1 MAEWMVEPRC
11 VRRYGVRAGD
21 AVSSLGTAPGHPFGL
36 PSRKW
41 KERAS
46 GERGRLHMDQSSDL
60 LSMGR
65 LQAGDR
71 SALADLYDRHSPV
84 MYGVALRILQNRTE
98 AEDVLQESWMQAWK
112 QRGSFDPARGNV
124 PAWLVTIART
134 RALDRRRRQA
144 SRNRAETQT
153 QVDPVS
159 PAPTPDET
167 TAHGKLKDRLVQ
179 ALAALEPKQRQVLEI
194 AYFEGLSQSEIAARL
209 GAPLGSVKFWAR
221 QGLLQ
226 LRELVPRDEW

>member
-1 MAEWMVEPRC
+1 
-11 VRRYGVRAGD
+11 
-21 AVSSLGTAPGHPFGL
+21 
-36 PSRKW
+36 
-41 KERAS
+41 
-46 GERGRLHMDQSSDL
+46 MDQSSDL

-65 LQAGDR
+65 LLAGDR

-98 AEDVLQESWMQAWK
+98 AEDVLQEAWMQAWK
-112 QRGSFDPARGNV
+112 QRGSFDPRRGSV

-134 RALDRRRRQA
+134 RALDRRRRQE
-144 SRNRAETQT
+144 SRNRAETQAPT
-153 QVDPVS
+153 DPVPS
-159 PAPTPDET
+159 PAPDET
-167 TAHGKLKDRLVQ
+167 AAHSKLKEQLGQ

>member
-1 MAEWMVEPRC
+1 
-11 VRRYGVRAGD
+11 
-21 AVSSLGTAPGHPFGL
+21 
-36 PSRKW
+36 
-41 KERAS
+41 
-46 GERGRLHMDQSSDL
+46 MDQSSDL

-71 SALADLYDRHSPV
+71 GALAELYDRHSPV
-84 MYGVALRILQNRTE
+84 MYGVAVRILQNRNE
-98 AEDVLQESWMQAWK
+98 AEDVLQEAWMQAWK
-112 QRGSFDPARGNV
+112 QRGSFDPTRGNV

-134 RALDRRRRQA
+134 RALDRRRRQV
-144 SRNRAETQT
+144 SRNRAETQAPA
-153 QVDPVS
+153 DPMRPV
-159 PAPTPDET
+159 PAPDET
-167 TAHGKLKDRLVQ
+167 TAQSKLKDQLAR

-209 GAPLGSVKFWAR
+209 DAPLGSVKFWAR

>member
-1 MAEWMVEPRC
+1 
-11 VRRYGVRAGD
+11 
-21 AVSSLGTAPGHPFGL
+21 
-36 PSRKW
+36 
-41 KERAS
+41 
-46 GERGRLHMDQSSDL
+46 MDQSSDL

-71 SALADLYDRHSPV
+71 SALAELYDRHSPV

-98 AEDVLQESWMQAWK
+98 AEDALQEAWLQAWK
-112 QRGSFDPARGNV
+112 QRRAFDPTRGNV
-124 PAWLVTIART
+124 PAWLVTIARS

-144 SRNRAETQT
+144 SRNRAETQAPA
-153 QVDPVS
+153 DPVR
-159 PAPTPDET
+159 PVPGPDET
-167 TAHGKLKDRLVQ
+167 TAHSRLKEQLGQ